1 MSGSAGLGL
10 QALCGPG
17 APVRVA
23 PVAHGAC
30 VCPSAS
36 A

>member
-1 MSGSAGLGL
+1 MSGAGLGL
-10 QALCGPG
+10 QALRGPG
-17 APVRVA
+17 APVQIA
-23 PVAHGAC
+23 PVARGAC